1 MIAPMKDQ
9 GRPPMRAMVR
19 VLACLIAGLAVPL
32 GAWAAEYPEKNV
44 RVLVPF
50 GQGGPTDVIAR
61 IFAAKLSESLGHQ
74 FYVENVPGAGGNIG
88 TAQAARAPADGYTIL
103 VTSTGFMVNPSLYA
117 KVPYDPLK
125 DFTPL
130 TLAAVSPNVI
140 FVNPSL
146 PVKTLKELVDLVK
159 ANPGKYSYAQPAIGS
174 TPHLS
179 AELLKQT
186 FGLDLVMIPFTSAG
200 LAVNAVL
207 ADQPPIGFTA
217 LPPTIGLINQNKL
230 RGLAVEAVKRAPIL
244 PDVPTIAE
252 AGVPGQEADTLTGFV
267 LPAGT
272 PPAIVEKLHSEMV
285 KIGAMPEIRERLEKI
300 GFNPV
305 INTPAE
311 FGARIKA
318 EMEKWAKVVH
328 AANLRIE

>member
-1 MIAPMKDQ
+1 MAF
-9 GRPPMRAMVR
+9 
-19 VLACLIAGLAVPL
+19 
-32 GAWAAEYPEKNV
+32 AAAAASAQIYPDHNV

-61 IFAAKLSESLGHQ
+61 IFALKLSERLGHT

-88 TAQAARAPADGYTIL
+88 TAQAAKAAHDGYTIL

-117 KVPYDPLK
+117 KVPYDPIK

-140 FVNPSL
+140 FVHPSL
-146 PVKTLKELVDLVK
+146 PAKTFKELIDLVK
-159 ANPGKYSYAQPAIGS
+159 KNPGKYAYAQPAMGS

-186 FGLDLVMIPFTSAG
+186 YDLDLTMVPFTSAG
-200 LAVNAVL
+200 LAVNGVL
-207 ADQPPIGFTA
+207 AGQPPIGFTA
-217 LPPTIGLINQNKL
+217 LPPTIGLINQGKL
-230 RGLAVEAVKRAPIL
+230 RGLAIEATKRSPLL

-252 AGVPGQEADTLTGFV
+252 AGAPGQEADTLTGFV

-272 PPAIVEKLHSEMV
+272 PPAIIEKLHAEMV
-285 KIGAMPEIRERLEKI
+285 KIGALPEIRERLEKI
-300 GFNPV
+300 GFSPV
-305 INTPAE
+305 LDTPE
-311 FGARIKA
+311 EYGARIKS
-318 EMEKWAKVVH
+318 EMEKWGKVVH
-328 AANLRIE
+328 AAHLKIE